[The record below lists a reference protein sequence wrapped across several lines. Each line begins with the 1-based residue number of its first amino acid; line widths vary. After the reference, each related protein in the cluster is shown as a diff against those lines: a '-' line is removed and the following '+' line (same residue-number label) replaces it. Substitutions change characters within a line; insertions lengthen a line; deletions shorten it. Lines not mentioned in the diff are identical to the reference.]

1 MDITRGTHAAPDDF
15 TVNSRAVPRDPC
27 GPQHATGERTPTS
40 GPYDPLPASMA
51 VLDTEDSD

>member
-40 GPYDPLPASMA
+40 GPYDPLPVSFMA
-51 VLDTEDSD
+51 PYTEDSD